1 MAWGIAFRLR
11 QQLKGEHVV
20 PAVPGCGGRTARRA
34 GDPLVGRR
42 WEDYLE
48 LGVTEIREYGA
59 TSVQVARRLRALLI
73 QLLADAPPPH
83 RIAVEAELS
92 KLDVSVAESF
102 PTDADRTLAG
112 ESDRQGIG
120 GPARVRPRSG

>member
-1 MAWGIAFRLR
+1 MSWGIAFRHGL
-11 QQLKGEHVV
+11 GELCDTTGRPRVV
-20 PAVPGCGGRTARRA
+20 LPV
-34 GDPLVGRR
+34 RR

-48 LGVTEIREYGA
+48 LG
-59 TSVQVARRLRALLI
+59 
-73 QLLADAPPPH
+73 
-83 RIAVEAELS
+83 
-92 KLDVSVAESF
+92 VAESF